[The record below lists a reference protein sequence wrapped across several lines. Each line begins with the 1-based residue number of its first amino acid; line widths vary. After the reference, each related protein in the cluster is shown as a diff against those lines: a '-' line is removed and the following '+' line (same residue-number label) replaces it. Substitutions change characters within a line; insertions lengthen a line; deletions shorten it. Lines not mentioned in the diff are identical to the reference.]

1 MTDGQM
7 PDGADEGCAGDSPG
21 VITLSRYQKHHY
33 ADHIRS
39 GSMCEGAR
47 SATVMFCMA
56 VTLNRI
62 RQRDPQ
68 SAQALCEA

>member
-1 MTDGQM
+1 MDKCRTVLM
-7 PDGADEGCAGDSPG
+7 RVARAIRPG
-21 VITLSRYQKHHY
+21 SSLFPEHQKHHY

-56 VTLNRI
+56 VTLNRV
-62 RQRDPQ
+62 RQHDPQ